1 MRQRGF
7 RARRREQRAGAKSG
21 ALACMYSS
29 ALWRTLARKSRQREL
44 GSRWR
49 EIRTGAKST
58 APARDSRQRA
68 GSRASMSVAPA
79 RSRVALARTSRWL
92 APLRA
97 GAYAAPARRAG
108 RTRRA
113 RAAGG
118 RRADTVVDICIYLP
132 LHGMAIDG
140 RCGAVACIR
149 AGVIEADAARG
160 VAGRGTCEKD
170 EGLQLA
176 RMPMCSCAARRAKGR
191 ARRCYT
197 VMYSCDGE

>member
-97 GAYAAPARRAG
+97 GAYAAPARRAH
-108 RTRRA
+108 
-113 RAAGG
+113 AAGARGG
-118 RRADTVVDICIYLP
+118 RGGARIKSSIYVYIYLYMECR
-132 LHGMAIDG
+132 MAIDG
-140 RCGAVACIR
+140 RCGAVACTSGR
-149 AGVIEADAARG
+149 DRGRRSARCSWP
-160 VAGRGTCEKD
+160 RHLRKKMKD
-170 EGLQLA
+170 YNSQGC
-176 RMPMCSCAARRAKGR
+176 RCAR
-191 ARRCYT
+191 ARL
-197 VMYSCDGE
+197 GERRVARVDATL

>member
-1 MRQRGF
+1 VWT
-7 RARRREQRAGAKSG
+7 
-21 ALACMYSS
+21 S

-97 GAYAAPARRAG
+97 GAYAALARRP
-108 RTRRA
+108 RA

-140 RCGAVACIR
+140 RCGAVAC
-149 AGVIEADAARG
+149 
-160 VAGRGTCEKD
+160 T
-170 EGLQLA
+170 
-176 RMPMCSCAARRAKGR
+176 S
-191 ARRCYT
+191 
-197 VMYSCDGE
+197 